1 MKSSMTT
8 YSNGTVV
15 LFQKKIFTTYI
26 NVFGVALFLLKQVLV
41 TRVSDIAFNRVKTI
55 DVISFNIYIL

>member
-41 TRVSDIAFNRVKTI
+41 TRVSDIGFNRVKTI